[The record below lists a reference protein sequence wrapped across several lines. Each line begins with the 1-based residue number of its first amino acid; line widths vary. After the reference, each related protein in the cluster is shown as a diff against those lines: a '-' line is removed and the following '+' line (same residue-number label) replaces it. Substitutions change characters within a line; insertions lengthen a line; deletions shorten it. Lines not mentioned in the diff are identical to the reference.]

1 MLNFQDLPDEL
12 VLQILG
18 YSETKDL
25 VTYGQVSKRIR
36 RISHDGK
43 LWVTA
48 SLVKKIVK
56 TELLD
61 FILTKGCKILNI
73 SHCTFVGSLS
83 SNVTSQLRSLDLS
96 HSAWTRNGFNYKE
109 NIIDVFE
116 DLLFSCCSLQHLKM
130 EGILLTNKMAASIC
144 KNGKTLQVL
153 NLNHSFVHD
162 PRLILIENFQAMFK
176 CCQELKEIGLGHINH
191 SLGLTN
197 IDENL
202 EFVDNLG
209 ILAKNISPNVV
220 KLNLSYQYGIEDY
233 HIKILLSR
241 CSKIKVL
248 SLEASIDDSFLT
260 IDSFKNIR
268 QYLNHT
274 LEELSVS
281 YYGYKPFNSVIE
293 LKSMPRL
300 KILNLYYKKK
310 DEEEIQILKQHL
322 PHLMIRKF
330 LDKNEGYNPPIQI
343 RDHPLDV
350 GKF

>member
-96 HSAWTRNGFNYKE
+96 HSAWTRLGFNYKE

-116 DLLFSCCSLQHLKM
+116 DFYSRVVLCS
-130 EGILLTNKMAASIC
+130 T
-144 KNGKTLQVL
+144 
-153 NLNHSFVHD
+153 
-162 PRLILIENFQAMFK
+162 
-176 CCQELKEIGLGHINH
+176 
-191 SLGLTN
+191 
-197 IDENL
+197 
-202 EFVDNLG
+202 
-209 ILAKNISPNVV
+209 
-220 KLNLSYQYGIEDY
+220 
-233 HIKILLSR
+233 
-241 CSKIKVL
+241 
-248 SLEASIDDSFLT
+248 
-260 IDSFKNIR
+260 
-268 QYLNHT
+268 
-274 LEELSVS
+274 
-281 YYGYKPFNSVIE
+281 
-293 LKSMPRL
+293 
-300 KILNLYYKKK
+300 
-310 DEEEIQILKQHL
+310 
-322 PHLMIRKF
+322 
-330 LDKNEGYNPPIQI
+330 
-343 RDHPLDV
+343 
-350 GKF
+350 

>member
-12 VLQILG
+12 VLKILG

-25 VTYGQVSKRIR
+25 VTCGQVSKRIR

-48 SLVKKIVK
+48 CLVKKIVK
-56 TELLD
+56 TELLEM
-61 FILTKGCKILNI
+61 ILTKGCKILNI
-73 SHCTFVGSLS
+73 SHCTIVGSLS
-83 SNVTSQLRSLDLS
+83 SNVTSQLRSLGLS
-96 HSAWTRNGFNYKE
+96 HSAWTWNGFDLKTNV
-109 NIIDVFE
+109 DVFE
-116 DLLFSCCSLQHLKM
+116 ELLFSCCSLQHLKM
-130 EGILLTNKMAASIC
+130 EGILLNNKMAASIC

-153 NLNHSFVHD
+153 NLNHSYVHD
-162 PRLILIENFQAMFK
+162 PWRILNENFQAMIK
-176 CCQELKEIGLGHINH
+176 CCQELKEIGLAHMNH
-191 SLGLTN
+191 SCGLSN
-197 IDENL
+197 IDDNL
-202 EFVDNLG
+202 EFVDNLET
-209 ILAKNISPNVV
+209 LAKNISPNVV
-220 KLNLSYQYGIEDY
+220 KLNLSHQYGIEDY

-248 SLEASIDDSFLT
+248 SLETNIDNSFLT
-260 IDSFKNIR
+260 IDSFKTIR
-268 QYLNHT
+268 KYLNLT
-274 LEELSVS
+274 LEELSVG
-281 YYGYKPFNSVIE
+281 YYGYKPFNSVLE

-322 PHLMIRKF
+322 PHLMIRAIF
-330 LDKNEGYNPPIQI
+330 DENEGYNPPVQM

>member
-12 VLQILG
+12 VLKILG

-25 VTYGQVSKRIR
+25 ITYGQVSKRIR

-56 TELLD
+56 TELLEM
-61 FILTKGCKILNI
+61 ILTKGCKILNI
-73 SHCTFVGSLS
+73 SHCTIVGSLS

-96 HSAWTRNGFNYKE
+96 QSWMQAHTSLHNKEKNY
-109 NIIDVFE
+109 IFE
-116 DLLFSCCSLQHLKM
+116 ELLLSCCSLQHLKM
-130 EGILLTNKMAASIC
+130 ESIRLTDKMGVGIC

-153 NLNHSFVHD
+153 NLNHSYVHEE
-162 PRLILIENFQAMFK
+162 LISIENFHAMIK
-176 CCQELKEIGLGHINH
+176 SCQELKEIDLGYMND
-191 SLGLTN
+191 SCGLTN
-197 IDENL
+197 IDDNS
-202 EFVDNLG
+202 EFVDNQE

-220 KLNLSYQYGIEDY
+220 KLNLSHQYGIDDF

-248 SLEASIDDSFLT
+248 TLEANVDDSFLT
-260 IDSFKNIR
+260 IDSFKTIR
-268 QYLNHT
+268 QYLNLT
-274 LEELSVS
+274 LEELSVG
-281 YYGYKPFNSVIE
+281 YYGYKPFTSVLE

-300 KILNLYYKKK
+300 KILNLNCRKE

-322 PHLMIRKF
+322 PHLMIRTF
-330 LDKNEGYNPPIQI
+330 FDESYESYERCNVNPPVQI
-343 RDHPLDV
+343 R
-350 GKF
+350 